1 MLLREMADLYNLIW
15 KSQNTPQIV
24 LKYRNEKE
32 ETNRKDVIEEDEYE
46 DTDTH

>member
-1 MLLREMADLYNLIW
+1 
-15 KSQNTPQIV
+15 V

-32 ETNRKDVIEEDEYE
+32 ETNRKDVIEEDE